1 MTHAEL
7 ASALAAV
14 KQTLADR
21 VEIWTQ
27 IVEPDGTF
35 AERIYQGS
43 FQQPRDSHIGAS
55 HSQKR

>member
-7 ASALAAV
+7 ASALAAI
-14 KQTLADR
+14 KHALGER

-27 IVEPDGTF
+27 IVEADGTF

-43 FQQPRDSHIGAS
+43 FQQPRDSIRES
-55 HSQKR
+55 HSQER